1 MILDGEK
8 ENDDANRFWNGDE
21 TYQDFFQEGS
31 SRDVSKREMCEE
43 VLSAVVNPNGNECP
57 YALQLIVCL
66 LLFEITSFIRET
78 FQTFPR
84 LPSVTNSMANPRPT
98 KTANPPPPLLEVS
111 SAALPEPRPS
121 SRLRM
126 DSIISLISHRSAIS
140 SLSEH
145 LTRKSIFQLSS
156 SSICVYV

>member
-1 MILDGEK
+1 MNN
-8 ENDDANRFWNGDE
+8 NDEQNRFWNGDE
-21 TYQDFFQEGS
+21 VFQDFFRSNVGNS
-31 SRDVSKREMCEE
+31 H
-43 VLSAVVNPNGNECP
+43 GNECP

-78 FQTFPR
+78 FQTLPR
-84 LPSVTNSMANPRPT
+84 LPSVTNSTVNSRPT
-98 KTANPPPPLLEVS
+98 KASNPPAPPLLEVS
-111 SAALPEPRPS
+111 AANLTETTRPT

-145 LTRKSIFQLSS
+145 LTRKGKQNFAIRNENF
-156 SSICVYV
+156 CFF